1 MFLIGTGAVLLAA
14 GIALIFIG
22 RGRGGQRAAFL
33 KIPYVEVT
41 YAMLITSLI
50 GLGLA
55 TMFGGL
61 ADMFTA

>member
-1 MFLIGTGAVLLAA
+1 MLVAGIVLL
-14 GIALIFIG
+14 FIG

-33 KIPYVEVT
+33 KIPYVEVS

-55 TMFGGL
+55 TMFGGF